1 MSKLLS
7 VSFEHNKVMEFEIRN
22 GKFFIKFRFNYTSQM
37 HTISSKEQDN

>member
-1 MSKLLS
+1 MFKLLS
-7 VSFEHNKVMEFEIRN
+7 VSFEQNKVMDFDMRN